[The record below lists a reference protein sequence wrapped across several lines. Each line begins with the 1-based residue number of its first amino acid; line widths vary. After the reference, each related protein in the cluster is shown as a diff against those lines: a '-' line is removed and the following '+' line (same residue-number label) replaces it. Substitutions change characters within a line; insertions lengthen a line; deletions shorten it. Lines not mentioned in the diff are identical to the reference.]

1 MHKVKKS
8 SFSFS
13 IIIGF
18 IVRTES
24 DIELIKETMSG
35 TIITVMDEIPL
46 YTSGTKESEFAT
58 EQQLQR
64 PATFD
69 LNQSNHQHS
78 YWDKMASTKKGSHQ
92 HKKNK
97 KNNHLKPTIVDA
109 NSEEEEINTND
120 NETFDSSDDFIII
133 H

>member
-18 IVRTES
+18 IIRTES

-64 PATFD
+64 PSTFD
-69 LNQSNHQHS
+69 LNQSNH
-78 YWDKMASTKKGSHQ
+78 
-92 HKKNK
+92 
-97 KNNHLKPTIVDA
+97 
-109 NSEEEEINTND
+109 
-120 NETFDSSDDFIII
+120 
-133 H
+133 